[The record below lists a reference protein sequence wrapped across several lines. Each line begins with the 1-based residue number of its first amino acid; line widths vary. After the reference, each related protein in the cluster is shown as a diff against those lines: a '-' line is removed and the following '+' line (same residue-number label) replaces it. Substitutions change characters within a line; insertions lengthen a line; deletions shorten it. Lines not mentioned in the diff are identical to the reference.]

1 MASKE
6 PAEAKRTIGA
16 AVLEFMLDGATNEE
30 ALAKAQAEFPDA
42 KPSPASISW
51 YRNKFRTDGHS
62 IPTARELRAAEK
74 KRTDAAKPAKEPKA
88 KKSKDPLDA

>member
-1 MASKE
+1 MASKKE
-6 PAEAKRTIGA
+6 TTETKRTIGA

-51 YRNKFRTDGHS
+51 YRNKFRQDGHS

-74 KRTDAAKPAKEPKA
+74 KRTEGAKPAKS
-88 KKSKDPLDA
+88 KKKDPLDD

>member
-1 MASKE
+1 MAKE
-6 PAEAKRTIGA
+6 KAVEPKRTIGA

-30 ALAKAQAEFPDA
+30 ALEKAQKEFPDA

-51 YRNKFRTDGHS
+51 YRNKFRQEGHS

-74 KRTDAAKPAKEPKA
+74 KRAEGAKPAKA
-88 KKSKDPLDA
+88 KKTKDPLDS